1 MWFGEFAYNEVAT
14 IKWTFGEYVEGIES
28 ANELGENILETFT
41 KELAQVQFLLL
52 TINVWQV
59 SSWSMLNV
67 LNTWMMNR

>member
-1 MWFGEFAYNEVAT
+1 MAT

-59 SSWSMLNV
+59 SS
-67 LNTWMMNR
+67 